1 MTVEASLVSETT
13 RRDADALGS
22 CVQPKFVPTS
32 IWTEAMLAALQR
44 GVKGGKWHSLIDKV
58 SRLET
63 LEMGWAQ
70 VERNAGAAGVDRM
83 SVQRFAQAA
92 DRYLGELA
100 QGLRDRSYRPQ
111 PVRRVYIPKGKGQ
124 RPLGIPAVKDRV
136 VQAALKLVIEP
147 IFEHEFEPRSFGFR
161 PGLGCKGAL
170 REVDRH
176 LKSGHYWVV
185 DADLQSYF
193 DTIPHSSL
201 LAKVGKRIADGQVL
215 ELVQRFLKQDIME
228 DLKRWTPIS
237 GSPQGAVVSPLLAN
251 IYLHELDVEM
261 REAGLVMVR
270 YADDAVVLCRSRE
283 EAEAALARLRAWVNA
298 NGLTLHPDKT
308 HVGDCRVAG
317 QGFEFLGYRFEA
329 GKRTVRKKSLMSL
342 RDKIRAK
349 TKRNGGQ
356 SIGYVIAS
364 LNPMLKGWFAYFKH
378 AHRFTFSS
386 IDGFVRRRL
395 RSMLRKQQHR
405 PGQGR
410 CRHDHQQWP
419 NAFFAEL
426 GLFTMSEALALA
438 RQSRCGNNRLES
450 PSRENCTAG
459 SEGGDGDAV
468 PYPYSTFY

>member
-1 MTVEASLVSETT
+1 MEIEASIVSETT
-13 RRDADALGS
+13 RRDAGAPGR
-22 CVQPKFVPTS
+22 CEQRKFAPAP
-32 IWTEAMLAALQR
+32 IWTEAMLVALKC

-58 SRLET
+58 YRLET
-63 LEMGWAQ
+63 LELGWAQ
-70 VERNAGAAGVDRM
+70 VEKNDGAAGVDRM
-83 SVQRFAQAA
+83 SVERFAQGRE
-92 DRYLGELA
+92 RYLAELSQA
-100 QGLRDRSYRPQ
+100 LRDGSYRPQ

-147 IFEHEFEPRSFGFR
+147 IFEHEFESRSYGFR
-161 PGLGCKGAL
+161 PGLGCKDAL

-176 LKSGHYWVV
+176 LKAGYFWVV

-193 DTIPHSSL
+193 DTIPHARL
-201 LAKVGKRIADGQVL
+201 LAKVGGRIADARVVG
-215 ELVQRFLKQDIME
+215 LVEQFLKQDIME

-270 YADDAVVLCRSRE
+270 YADDAVVLCRTRE
-283 EAEAALARLRAWVNA
+283 EAETALARMRAWVAA

-329 GKRTVRKKSLMSL
+329 GQRWVRKKSLMSL

-349 TKRNGGQ
+349 TKRNGGH
-356 SIGYVIAS
+356 SIVRVIAS
-364 LNPMLKGWFAYFKH
+364 LNPTLKGWYSYFQH

-395 RSMLRKQQHR
+395 RAMLRRQKHR
-405 PGQGR
+405 PGQGHCLR
-410 CRHDHQQWP
+410 DHKQWP
-419 NAFFAEL
+419 NAFFADL
-426 GLFTMSEALALA
+426 GLFTMYEAHQSA
-438 RQSRCGNNRLES
+438 RQSRCGNN
-450 PSRENCTAG
+450 
-459 SEGGDGDAV
+459 
-468 PYPYSTFY
+468 